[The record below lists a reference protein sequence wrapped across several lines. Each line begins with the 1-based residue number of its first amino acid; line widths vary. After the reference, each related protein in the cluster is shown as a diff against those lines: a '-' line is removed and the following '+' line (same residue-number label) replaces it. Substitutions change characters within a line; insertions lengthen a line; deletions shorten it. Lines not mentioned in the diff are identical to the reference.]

1 MVKPRENRVPIMM
14 SDEELQAIDDWRFK
28 NRIATRSDAVRKL
41 TKIGTLTD
49 EWIDRAGQVIDAAQE
64 KYLDKITRFA
74 DMHPESL
81 DDIHEVT
88 KLLSAAWIEVARV
101 SVAASELRSHGNVQE
116 AIAAADGVLERSL
129 EDRAPFFEESAKP
142 ASGDEK

>member
-1 MVKPRENRVPIMM
+1 MM
-14 SDEELQAIDDWRFK
+14 SDEELEAIDDWRFK

-49 EWIDRAGQVIDAAQE
+49 EWIDRAGQIIDAAQE

-81 DDIHEVT
+81 DDIHEVSM
-88 KLLSAAWIEVARV
+88 LLSAAWVEVVRV

-116 AIAAADGVLERSL
+116 AIAAADAVLDRTL
-129 EDRAPFFEESAKP
+129 EDRAPFFKEHLQS
-142 ASGDEK
+142 ASGDDK